1 MEVEELFRTMLN
13 FFNNV
18 SKDLE
23 KEREKL
29 GEKDSEISDIL
40 HYLENHTLKA
50 YELTKVA
57 KLLQNLRRERRQ
69 IKYNIEII
77 EIFNRF
83 AEKYNNK
90 LITGD
95 ILQTLKE
102 KSRKDSK
109 QEEPKY
115 VYRTNIIERLRKEN

>member
-102 KSRKDSK
+102 KARKDSK
-109 QEEPKY
+109 QEEPVY
-115 VYRTNIIERLRKEN
+115 VYRTDILERLNRK

>member
-1 MEVEELFRTMLN
+1 MEVEELFRAMLN

-57 KLLQNLRRERRQ
+57 KLLQILRRERRQ
-69 IKYNIEII
+69 IKYDIEII

-102 KSRKDSK
+102 KSKKDNK
-109 QEEPKY
+109 QEEPVY
-115 VYRTNIIERLRKEN
+115 VYRTDILERLNRK